1 LRLLDWVPG
10 LGQPA
15 AGLTCY
21 VPDPLTATPSVMIE
35 WLEQGSYLGIVI
47 FLTLTGLGLPV
58 PEEVPIVA
66 AGVASRAGALHWWYA
81 LPACLIGALLGD
93 SLMYGIGRFFGARFL
108 REHRFLSGFLTEE
121 REKKIEGLIQQHGI
135 KAFFVARFLV
145 GLRSPFYL
153 TAGILRVKYRW
164 FLFADFICAS
174 VVISGFFGLSYAFGD
189 RITGLIQ
196 SAERGF
202 TVIVL
207 AASLIAL
214 AVATFL
220 WFRKRR
226 MRILDRNPG
235 SLFENRELIFG
246 PAGDRL
252 RESVGFGHPPT
263 DTTQAP
269 AREPSAAATRRDPA
283 ATDASS
289 IAAND

>member
-1 LRLLDWVPG
+1 
-10 LGQPA
+10 
-15 AGLTCY
+15 
-21 VPDPLTATPSVMIE
+21 MIE
-35 WLEQGSYLGIVI
+35 WLEQGSYLGII
-47 FLTLTGLGLPV
+47 LFLTLTGLGLPI

-93 SLMYGIGRFFGARFL
+93 SLMYAIGRFFGARFL

-121 REKKIEGLIQQHGI
+121 REKKIELLIQQHGI

-153 TAGILRVKYRW
+153 TAGILRIKYRW
-164 FLFADFICAS
+164 FLFADFVCAT
-174 VVISGFFGLSYAFGD
+174 VVISGFFGLAYAFGD

-202 TVIVL
+202 TLVVL

-214 AVATFL
+214 AIAVFL

-226 MRILDRNPG
+226 MKILDRNPG
-235 SLFENRELIFG
+235 DLFENREIFFG

-252 RESVGFGHPPT
+252 GEQSRSGEVLTSSAVTPPEAVRH
-263 DTTQAP
+263 TTSSDAP
-269 AREPSAAATRRDPA
+269 PVPTED
-283 ATDASS
+283 
-289 IAAND
+289 